1 MQTQMPRH
9 ALLLPQLTISS
20 KKKLCISYHGLQS
33 PQRPD
38 PYLDSWPPY
47 HTLGSLLTVTAV
59 LCHLCDI
66 QPLPQLTAHCRV
78 SSPQKPSLNSSLA
91 SLCPFPLAPT
101 LILTLTGRE
110 FLLCVYPAS
119 WEYSPNT
126 QTTRLPG
133 PVNASWFQ
141 EGLCGQCG
149 RRQMGFPGLSS
160 RKHLLFVRLS

>member
-33 PQRPD
+33 PQRPY

-110 FLLCVYPAS
+110 FLLWVYPAS

-126 QTTRLPG
+126 QTIRLPR
-133 PVNASWFQ
+133 PVNA
-141 EGLCGQCG
+141 
-149 RRQMGFPGLSS
+149 
-160 RKHLLFVRLS
+160 